1 MSNGW
6 KAQQFAFGVRILFDT
21 ISDME
26 ARGAAERQQG
36 RQSSEN
42 LRRHIDGLIYGGWAT
57 RLPTLDD
64 QEN

>member
-6 KAQQFAFGVRILFDT
+6 KARQFTFGARILYDA

-26 ARGAAERQQG
+26 ARDAAERQQG

-42 LRRHIDGLIYGGWAT
+42 LWRHIDELIYGGWAT